1 MNKTDEVYISLLK
14 AKENVVL
21 YNKEKAKDKN
31 WNGFE
36 NGIIEKLDD
45 VILSYSIMTE
55 MSADDILNCYFE
67 VGADNKDSIY
77 HDKYCAMKM
86 NI

>member
-1 MNKTDEVYISLLK
+1 MSKEEIYISLLK
-14 AKENVVL
+14 AKENVIL
-21 YNKEKAKDKN
+21 YNKAKSKDKN

-45 VILSYSIMTE
+45 VTLSFSILTE
-55 MSADDILNCYFE
+55 MTADEITNCYFE

-77 HDKYCAMKM
+77 HDKYCALRMKV
-86 NI
+86 